1 MAQTTSEGGR
11 SRGGMGQLP
20 SLEVPAPGLPS
31 IEEGAAVAKLAPLPE
46 MKKLPIES
54 ENAEADHPGASAPGH
69 GGSGPGVDGNVSA
82 RTYFREQR
90 ERMLMRG
97 KEVRLVESAE
107 IAYLAS
113 CRLRNHFTRELAE
126 AKNAVLAKKKMEK
139 KGRKSQAQATESD
152 SAANDAIEDE
162 ETSWPPRDLQ
172 YKWLEAA
179 LESHSTEGRISN
191 DR

>member
-1 MAQTTSEGGR
+1 MAQNTSEAGR
-11 SRGGMGQLP
+11 SRGMGQLP
-20 SLEVPAPGLPS
+20 SLETRAPGLPA

-46 MKKLPIES
+46 MKKLPIGES
-54 ENAEADHPGASAPGH
+54 ADAEADHPAASAPGH

-126 AKNAVLAKKKMEK
+126 AKNAELAKKKVEK
-139 KGRKSQAQATESD
+139 KGRKPQAPESD
-152 SAANDAIEDE
+152 SAANDATVDE
-162 ETSWPPRDLQ
+162 QTSWPPRDLQ
-172 YKWLEAA
+172 FKWLEAA
-179 LESHSTEGRISN
+179 LEGHSTEGRISN